1 MADEFEKTNLENHIL
16 ELNKLVVFRYRDQ
29 KMTPV
34 QKMSYKFCG
43 WYTDSIG
50 DALWDTNQK
59 LTVIL
64 DELAS
69 QNKALYEKLEAALTR
84 TAEYK
89 KTVDVL
95 VENVRNLNNE
105 RLSLIERLNTV
116 KDMLEEKSVP
126 AEKFEEFSQW
136 VIGCVDEHNARF
148 DTIDKRLDENNSRFD
163 THDKRL
169 DENNK
174 RFDTIDK
181 RLDEN
186 NLRFDT
192 HDKRLDENNKR
203 FDTIDKRLDE
213 NNLRFDT
220 HDKRLDENNKRFDTI
235 DKRLDENNL
244 RFDEHDR
251 RLDLL
256 FSRIDANALA
266 DANSFSQSGEDMICE
281 YVLKFLRTDISRV
294 NYLDLGA
301 NHAKELSNTYK
312 FYKMGGRGV
321 LVEANPELIPELT
334 ENRKGDVILNNVIV
348 PSDEA
353 FKGSTDF
360 YVLSGDGLST
370 LDYESAVKACEVNPE
385 ITIKQKYSV
394 NTVTVSE
401 ILDRYFK
408 DGMDI
413 LNIDLEGIEYQILK
427 EFDFSKIRPKII
439 LLENIEYKPY
449 LVTEKSFSQDA
460 AELLKSN
467 NYVEYAFTG
476 INSIFL
482 DKNFA
487 DRINEQIRNEIT
499 QKGEK

>member
-148 DTIDKRLDENNSRFD
+148 DTIDKRLDENNS
-163 THDKRL
+163 
-169 DENNK
+169 
-174 RFDTIDK
+174 
-181 RLDEN
+181 
-186 NLRFDT
+186 RFDT

>member
-136 VIGCVDEHNARF
+136 VIGCVDEHNA
-148 DTIDKRLDENNSRFD
+148 
-163 THDKRL
+163 
-169 DENNK
+169 
-174 RFDTIDK
+174 
-181 RLDEN
+181 
-186 NLRFDT
+186 
-192 HDKRLDENNKR
+192 R

>member
-1 MADEFEKTNLENHIL
+1 MADEFEKTDLENHIL

-69 QNKALYEKLEAALTR
+69 QNKALYEKLEAALAQ

-105 RLSLIERLNTV
+105 RLSLLERIKEV
-116 KDMLEEKSVP
+116 EDKMEEKPVS

-136 VIGCVDEHNARF
+136 VTSRVDEHNAHF
-148 DTIDKRLDENNSRFD
+148 DT
-163 THDKRL
+163 T
-169 DENNK
+169 
-174 RFDTIDK
+174 DK

-186 NLRFDT
+186 NLRFDI
-192 HDKRLDENNKR
+192 HDHRLDENNKR
-203 FDTIDKRLDE
+203 FDI
-213 NNLRFDT
+213 
-220 HDKRLDENNKRFDTI
+220 H

-348 PSDEA
+348 PSDEVSG
-353 FKGSTDF
+353 GSTDF

-370 LDYESAVKACEVNPE
+370 LDYESAVRACEANPS

-439 LLENIEYKPY
+439 LLESIEYRPY
-449 LVTEKSFSQDA
+449 LVTEKSLSQDTA
-460 AELLKSN
+460 ALLKAN
-467 NYVEYAFTG
+467 NYTEYAFTG
-476 INSIFL
+476 INSVFL
-482 DKNFA
+482 DKDFA
-487 DRINEQIRNEIT
+487 DRINEQIRSEVT
-499 QKGEK
+499 KKGEK

>member
-148 DTIDKRLDENNSRFD
+148 DTIDKRLDENNS
-163 THDKRL
+163 
-169 DENNK
+169 
-174 RFDTIDK
+174 
-181 RLDEN
+181 
-186 NLRFDT
+186 
-192 HDKRLDENNKR
+192 
-203 FDTIDKRLDE
+203 
-213 NNLRFDT
+213 RFDT

>member
-1 MADEFEKTNLENHIL
+1 MADEFEKTDLENHIL

-69 QNKALYEKLEAALTR
+69 QNKALYEKLEAALAQ

-105 RLSLIERLNTV
+105 RLSLLERIKEV
-116 KDMLEEKSVP
+116 EDKMEEKPVS

-136 VIGCVDEHNARF
+136 VTSRVDEHNAHF
-148 DTIDKRLDENNSRFD
+148 DT
-163 THDKRL
+163 T
-169 DENNK
+169 
-174 RFDTIDK
+174 DK

-186 NLRFDT
+186 NLRFDI
-192 HDKRLDENNKR
+192 HDHRLDENNKR
-203 FDTIDKRLDE
+203 FDI
-213 NNLRFDT
+213 
-220 HDKRLDENNKRFDTI
+220 H

-353 FKGSTDF
+353 SGGSTDF

-370 LDYESAVKACEVNPE
+370 LDYESAVSACKANPA

-394 NTVTVSE
+394 STVTVSE

-413 LNIDLEGIEYQILK
+413 LNIDLEGIEYKILK

-439 LLENIEYKPY
+439 LLESIEYRPY
-449 LVTEKSFSQDA
+449 LVTEKSLSQDA
-460 AELLKSN
+460 AALLKAN
-467 NYVEYAFTG
+467 NYTEYAFTG
-476 INSIFL
+476 INSVFL
-482 DKNFA
+482 DKDFA
-487 DRINEQIRNEIT
+487 DRINEQIRSEIT
-499 QKGEK
+499 KKGEK

>member
-1 MADEFEKTNLENHIL
+1 MADEFEKTDLENHIL

-69 QNKALYEKLEAALTR
+69 QNKALYEKLEAALAQ

-105 RLSLIERLNTV
+105 RLSLLERIKEV
-116 KDMLEEKSVP
+116 EDKMEEKPVS

-136 VIGCVDEHNARF
+136 VTSRVDEHNAHF
-148 DTIDKRLDENNSRFD
+148 DTTDKRLDENNLRFD
-163 THDKRL
+163 IHDHRL

-186 NLRFDT
+186 NSRFDI
-192 HDKRLDENNKR
+192 H
-203 FDTIDKRLDE
+203 DKRLDE
-213 NNLRFDT
+213 NNLRFDI
-220 HDKRLDENNKRFDTI
+220 HDHRLDENNKRFDI
-235 DKRLDENNL
+235 HDKRLDENNL

-353 FKGSTDF
+353 SGGSTDF

-370 LDYESAVKACEVNPE
+370 LDYESAVSACKANPA

-394 NTVTVSE
+394 STVTVSE

-413 LNIDLEGIEYQILK
+413 LNIDLEGIEYKILK

-439 LLENIEYKPY
+439 LLESIEYRPY
-449 LVTEKSFSQDA
+449 LVTEKSLSQDA
-460 AELLKSN
+460 AALLKAN
-467 NYVEYAFTG
+467 NYTEYAFTG
-476 INSIFL
+476 INSVFL
-482 DKNFA
+482 DKDFA
-487 DRINEQIRNEIT
+487 DRINEQIRSEIT
-499 QKGEK
+499 KKGEK